1 MCNAIGRSGSGRVA
15 QIFRGFP
22 DGPRSFQTVDFGNT
36 GVIAMVRRSNGH
48 REVTMTKS
56 AAFFDLDKTL
66 LAKSSTLAYA
76 KPLYQSGMLTRQDL
90 MRSAYGQFV
99 YLVAGANAAQMDQM
113 RVYMSELVTG
123 WDVEAVKRIA
133 VEGLSTVI
141 EPIVYSEAL
150 TLFDEHHAA
159 GRDVI
164 VISSS
169 GTEIIEPI
177 CALLGADKAI
187 GSQVAIEDGKYTGEI
202 LFYAYGEGKAQAIR
216 ALAAD
221 EGYDL
226 SASYAYSD
234 SMTDLPML
242 EAVGHPV
249 ATNPDKELRAIAK
262 DRVWPVLDFR
272 KPVAMATKDAHNR
285 AAGAAGAAVGAVA
298 LGLAWYARN
307 RRKH

>member
-1 MCNAIGRSGSGRVA
+1 MSS
-15 QIFRGFP
+15 
-22 DGPRSFQTVDFGNT
+22 
-36 GVIAMVRRSNGH
+36 
-48 REVTMTKS
+48 VTPTKA

-76 KPLYQSGMLTRQDL
+76 KPLYESGMLNRQDL
-90 MRSAYGQFV
+90 LRSAYGQFV
-99 YLVAGANAAQMDQM
+99 YIVAGASADQMQQMREYMSALVAG
-113 RVYMSELVTG
+113 
-123 WDVEAVKRIA
+123 WDVDQVRNIVSEALAK
-133 VEGLSTVI
+133 VI
-141 EPIVYSEAL
+141 EPIAYSEAL

-177 CALLGADKAI
+177 CARLGADRAI
-187 GSQVAIEDGKYTGEI
+187 GTQLAIEDGHYTGEI
-202 LFYAYGEGKAQAIR
+202 LFYAFGDAKADAIR
-216 ALAAD
+216 QLAAE

-234 SMTDLPML
+234 SITDLPML

-249 ATNPDKELRAIAK
+249 ATNPDKELRAVAK

-272 KPVAMATKDAHNR
+272 KPVALAARETQNRNR
-285 AAGAAGAAVGAVA
+285 AAGAAAGAVA

-307 RRKH
+307 RRRG

>member
-1 MCNAIGRSGSGRVA
+1 
-15 QIFRGFP
+15 
-22 DGPRSFQTVDFGNT
+22 
-36 GVIAMVRRSNGH
+36 
-48 REVTMTKS
+48 MTKA

-99 YLVAGANAAQMDQM
+99 YLVAGANEQQMDQM
-113 RVYMSELVTG
+113 RVYMSELVKG
-123 WDVEAVKRIA
+123 WDVEQVKAIA
-133 VEGLSTVI
+133 VEGLANVI
-141 EPIVYSEAL
+141 EPIVYAEAL

-202 LFYAYGEGKAQAIR
+202 LFYAYGQGKADAIR
-216 ALAAD
+216 LLAAD

-242 EAVGHPV
+242 EAVGNPV
-249 ATNPDKELRAIAK
+249 ATNPDKELRAVAK

-272 KPVAMATKDAHNR
+272 KPVAMASKEAHARNR
-285 AAGAAGAAVGAVA
+285 AAGAAVGGAVA
-298 LGLAWYARN
+298 LGLAWYARH
-307 RRKH
+307 RLRH

>member
-1 MCNAIGRSGSGRVA
+1 MAKA
-15 QIFRGFP
+15 
-22 DGPRSFQTVDFGNT
+22 
-36 GVIAMVRRSNGH
+36 
-48 REVTMTKS
+48 

-76 KPLYQSGMLTRQDL
+76 KPLYESGMLNRQDL
-90 MRSAYGQFV
+90 IRSAYGQFV
-99 YLVAGANAAQMDQM
+99 YLVAGANATQMEQM
-113 RVYMSELVTG
+113 RAYMSDLVSG
-123 WDVEAVKRIA
+123 WDVDQVRTIAAEALTK
-133 VEGLSTVI
+133 VI
-141 EPIVYSEAL
+141 EPIVYAEAM

-177 CALLGADKAI
+177 CELLGADKAI
-187 GSQVAIEDGKYTGEI
+187 GTQIAIEDGRYTGEI
-202 LFYAYGEGKAQAIR
+202 LFYAYGEGKAEAIR

-226 SASYAYSD
+226 SECYAYSD
-234 SMTDLPML
+234 SATDIPML

-249 ATNPDKELRAIAK
+249 ATNPDKDLRAIAK

-272 KPVAMATKDAHNR
+272 KPVAMVNHDTQTRNR
-285 AAGAAGAAVGAVA
+285 AAGAAVGAAA

-307 RRKH
+307 RRNP

>member
-1 MCNAIGRSGSGRVA
+1 
-15 QIFRGFP
+15 
-22 DGPRSFQTVDFGNT
+22 
-36 GVIAMVRRSNGH
+36 
-48 REVTMTKS
+48 MTKA

-99 YLVAGANAAQMDQM
+99 YLVAGANEQQMDQM
-113 RVYMSELVTG
+113 RVYMSELVKG
-123 WDVEAVKRIA
+123 WDVEHVKVIA
-133 VEGLSTVI
+133 AEGLSTVI
-141 EPIVYSEAL
+141 EPIVYAEAL

-202 LFYAYGEGKAQAIR
+202 LFYAYGEGKADAIR
-216 ALAAD
+216 LLAAD

-234 SMTDLPML
+234 SLTDLPML
-242 EAVGHPV
+242 EAVGNPV
-249 ATNPDKELRAIAK
+249 ATNPDKELRAVAR

-272 KPVAMATKDAHNR
+272 KPVAMASKEAHARNR
-285 AAGAAGAAVGAVA
+285 SAGAAVGGAAA
-298 LGLAWYARN
+298 LGLAWYARH
-307 RRKH
+307 RLRS

>member
-1 MCNAIGRSGSGRVA
+1 MNSVPMKKA
-15 QIFRGFP
+15 
-22 DGPRSFQTVDFGNT
+22 
-36 GVIAMVRRSNGH
+36 
-48 REVTMTKS
+48 

-90 MRSAYGQFV
+90 LRSAYGQFV
-99 YLVAGANAAQMDQM
+99 YIVAGASADQMQQMREYMSALVAG
-113 RVYMSELVTG
+113 
-123 WDVEAVKRIA
+123 WDVTQVRTIVSEALEK
-133 VEGLSTVI
+133 VI
-141 EPIVYSEAL
+141 EPTVYAEAL

-177 CALLGADKAI
+177 CARLGADRAI
-187 GSQVAIEDGKYTGEI
+187 GTQLAIEDGRYTGEI
-202 LFYAYGEGKAQAIR
+202 LFYAFGEAKADAIR
-216 ALAAD
+216 QLAED

-226 SASYAYSD
+226 DASYAYSD
-234 SMTDLPML
+234 SITDLPML

-249 ATNPDKELRAIAK
+249 ATNPDKELRSVAK

-272 KPVAMATKDAHNR
+272 KPVAIATRDTQARNR
-285 AAGAAGAAVGAVA
+285 AAGAAVGAVA

-307 RRKH
+307 RRRC

>member
-1 MCNAIGRSGSGRVA
+1 
-15 QIFRGFP
+15 
-22 DGPRSFQTVDFGNT
+22 
-36 GVIAMVRRSNGH
+36 
-48 REVTMTKS
+48 MTKA

-76 KPLYQSGMLTRQDL
+76 KPLYESGMLTRQDL
-90 MRSAYGQFV
+90 MRSAYGQFM
-99 YLVAGANAAQMDQM
+99 YLVGGANAQQMDQM
-113 RVYMSELVTG
+113 RAYMSQLVAG
-123 WDVEAVKRIA
+123 WDVAQVSAITGEALAK
-133 VEGLSTVI
+133 VI

-177 CALLGADKAI
+177 CERLGADKAI
-187 GSQVAIEDGKYTGEI
+187 GTQVAIEDGKYTGEI
-202 LFYAYGEGKAQAIR
+202 LFYAYGEGKAEAIR
-216 ALAAD
+216 SLATE

-226 SASYAYSD
+226 AQCYAYSD
-234 SMTDLPML
+234 SATDLPML

-272 KPVAMATKDAHNR
+272 KPVAMATRETHTRNR
-285 AAGAAGAAVGAVA
+285 AAGAAVGAAA
-298 LGLAWYARN
+298 LGLAWYAR
-307 RRKH
+307 RRRH